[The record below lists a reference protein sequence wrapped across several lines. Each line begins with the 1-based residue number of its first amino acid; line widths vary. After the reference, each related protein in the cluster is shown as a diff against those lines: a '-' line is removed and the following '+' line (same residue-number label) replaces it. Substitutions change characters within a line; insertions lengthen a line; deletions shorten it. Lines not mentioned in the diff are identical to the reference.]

1 MTECR
6 VCGEGIWTEQLDFID
21 GIPLYYVSCSYC
33 KGEYGTQKHINLNR
47 AAKLKD
53 VHSKSLAAVDKLF
66 ANMTDEEFISDFEA
80 INEKYE
86 EGTTAREY
94 LAKPEQ

>member
-33 KGEYGTQKHINLNR
+33 KGDYSVQKHIDLNR
-47 AAKLKD
+47 AAKLEYQKS
-53 VHSKSLAAVDKLF
+53 SKTEQQNRAVK
-66 ANMTDEEFISDFEA
+66 S
-80 INEKYE
+80 
-86 EGTTAREY
+86 
-94 LAKPEQ
+94 